1 MDDIN
6 FQCVMCGKCCHDLRV
21 PVTLAEAR
29 QWLERGGHVDV
40 LCEAIPWPVEPDV
53 TNAFAA
59 YRRKRTF
66 AASSGTLPI
75 RMSVTLAASFAGA
88 CPNLGD
94 DMRCGIYED
103 RPLVC
108 RIYPAEINPFVH
120 FTQGYKLCPSD
131 AWQVSTPFMISGIP
145 LDSATRE
152 SIEQIRRADEDE
164 VDAKRAI
171 CERLRID
178 RASVSNEGFLIV
190 SPPREQLLAAL
201 LETQSADDMDTHR
214 WTWTLVSN
222 RRATVETLTE
232 VGAVSEQDN
241 GQARDG
247 YHYVASQSI
256 ATEG

>member
-6 FQCVMCGKCCHDLRV
+6 FQCTMCGKCCHDLRV
-21 PVTLAEAR
+21 PVMLAEAR

-40 LCEAIPWPVEPDV
+40 LCEAIPWSAEPDA

-66 AASSGTLPI
+66 AASSGTLPN

-108 RIYPAEINPFVH
+108 RIYPAEISPFVH
-120 FTQGYKLCPSD
+120 FTQGHKLCPSD
-131 AWQVSTPFMISGIP
+131 AWRVSTPFMIAGIP

-164 VDAKRAI
+164 VDDKRAI

-178 RASVSNEGFLIV
+178 KASVSNEGFLIV

-201 LETQSADDMDTHR
+201 LEMRPDDMDTHQG
-214 WTWTLVSN
+214 TWTLVSN

-232 VGAVSEQDN
+232 VGALSEQDD
-241 GQARDG
+241 GQSHDG
-247 YHYVASQSI
+247 YRYVASPSS
-256 ATEG
+256 AKEG